1 MTQTTGSSPKRSE
14 ESEVRQKDADD
25 DRVQEA
31 SEESFP
37 ASDPPSWTV
46 STGEKGS
53 DAVPGSRKPAE
64 KPDAKHSESKPG
76 TEGCAVS
83 FIMEERGEIGGICEE
98 QPDPKEEYVQP
109 EKEKE
114 AGGEG

>member
-1 MTQTTGSSPKRSE
+1 MKPRLQSNQEQEDLKPGPE
-14 ESEVRQKDADD
+14 DAAV

-37 ASDPPSWTV
+37 ASDAPALTAE
-46 STGEKGS
+46 TKEKGEPTEH
-53 DAVPGSRKPAE
+53 DPPA
-64 KPDAKHSESKPG
+64 
-76 TEGCAVS
+76 TQGCATS
-83 FIMEERGEIGGICEE
+83 FLMQERGEIDTVCGEPE
-98 QPDPKEEYVQP
+98 PDPQEEYVQP